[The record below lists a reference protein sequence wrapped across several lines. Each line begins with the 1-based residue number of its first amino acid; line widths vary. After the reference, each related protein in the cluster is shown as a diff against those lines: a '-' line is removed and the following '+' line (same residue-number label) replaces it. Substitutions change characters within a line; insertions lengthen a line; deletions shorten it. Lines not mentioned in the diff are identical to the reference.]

1 MWGKGLLQ
9 HGDPSI
15 VKGGVHHQAIPVLVI
30 EYMSV
35 GHKDTLNDTSI
46 QVEVDI
52 PT

>member
-1 MWGKGLLQ
+1 MWLEGLWQ
-9 HGDPSI
+9 RGDPSI

-30 EYMSV
+30 EYMSI
-35 GHKDTLNDTSI
+35 GHKGTLNDSSI